1 MTGTADPFG
10 GGTWAVAWAQTEADG
25 VPSPPVTA
33 LAAGLVWRWHGRAWR
48 IERPWAPLVLTG
60 AVGGAELRAR
70 AARVA
75 QRLSGLT
82 PRRAALPEPPAE
94 PPPGGFLVT
103 DGFRAWP
110 ALLLQRPGSAM
121 PDVCF
126 PEGLPP
132 ADTDLWIVR
141 AAPGALAAGAA
152 PRGGVICFT
161 PGTRLATPDGARAIE
176 DLRPGDRVLTADNGP
191 QPVLWVGR
199 RHVSGA
205 RLYAMPHLR
214 PVRIRGGALG
224 SGVPEGVLA
233 VSPQHRVLVRGAVAR
248 ALWNTP
254 EVLVEAAHLIDDRA
268 VTVDLSARSVT
279 YVHVLFEAHQ
289 IVWANGVATESF
301 HPAAAAEGSL
311 SPADAE
317 AIAALIGPPGGYG
330 GFVRRPLSAAE
341 AAILAQ
347 EGRRAA

>member
-1 MTGTADPFG
+1 MTGGMGPFD
-10 GGTWAVAWAQTEADG
+10 GGTWAVAWSQTEADG
-25 VPSPPVTA
+25 VPSPPVCA
-33 LAAGLVWRWHGRAWR
+33 LAPGVVWRWHGRAWR
-48 IERPWAPLVLTG
+48 IERPFAPLLLT
-60 AVGGAELRAR
+60 APTGGAALRAR

-75 QRLSGLT
+75 RRLSGIA
-82 PRRAALPEPPAE
+82 PRANLLPERPAE
-94 PPPGGFLVT
+94 PPPEGFLVT
-103 DGFRAWP
+103 DGYRAWP
-110 ALLLQRPGSAM
+110 ATLLHVPGAAM
-121 PDVCF
+121 PHVAF

-132 ADTDLWIVR
+132 AEADLWVVQ
-141 AAPGALAAGAA
+141 AAPGTAAAGAA

-161 PGTRLATPDGARAIE
+161 PGTRLATPVGPRPIE
-176 DLRPGDRVLTADNGP
+176 ALRPGDMVLTADNGP
-191 QPVLWVGR
+191 QPVVWVGR
-199 RHVSGA
+199 RHLTGA

-254 EVLVEAAHLIDDRA
+254 EVLVEAAHLVDDRA
-268 VTVDLSARSVT
+268 VTVDCTARSVD

-289 IVWANGVATESF
+289 IVWANGMATESF
-301 HPAAAAEGSL
+301 HPEAAAEGSL
-311 SPADAE
+311 SPADVA
-317 AIAALIGPPGGYG
+317 AIAALTGGGYG
-330 GFVRRPLSAAE
+330 GFARRPLTAAE

>member
-1 MTGTADPFG
+1 MTGGTDPFA

-33 LAAGLVWRWHGRAWR
+33 LAPGVVWRWHGRAWR
-48 IERPWAPLVLTG
+48 IERPFAPLLLTG
-60 AVGGAELRAR
+60 AVGGADLRAR

-75 QRLSGLT
+75 RRLSGLA
-82 PRRAALPEPPAE
+82 PRASDLPEQPTEAPPE
-94 PPPGGFLVT
+94 GFLVT
-103 DGFRAWP
+103 DGYRAWP
-110 ALLLQRPGSAM
+110 ATLLRLPGAGA
-121 PDVCF
+121 PHVCF

-132 ADTDLWIVR
+132 AATDLWVVH

-152 PRGGVICFT
+152 SRGGVICFT

-191 QPVLWVGR
+191 QPVVWVGR
-199 RHVSGA
+199 RHLTGA

-268 VTVDLSARSVT
+268 VTVDCSARSVD
-279 YVHVLFEAHQ
+279 YVHILFEAHQ

-301 HPAAAAEGSL
+301 HPEAAAEGSL
-311 SPADAE
+311 SPADAA
-317 AIAALIGPPGGYG
+317 AIAALTGGTYG
-330 GFVRRPLSAAE
+330 AFARRPLTAAE

-347 EGRRAA
+347 EGQRAA